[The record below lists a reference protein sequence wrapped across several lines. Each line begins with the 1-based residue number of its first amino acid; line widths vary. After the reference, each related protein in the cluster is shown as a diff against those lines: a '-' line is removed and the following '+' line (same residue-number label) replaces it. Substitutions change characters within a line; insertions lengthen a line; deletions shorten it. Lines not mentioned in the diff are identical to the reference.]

1 MYVQVSSISPDR
13 ILLLDTYFNVVV
25 FHGETVAEWKRQN
38 YQDNP
43 EYASFKQLLE
53 APQEEAKELMRER
66 FPYPR
71 FVDCNQHGSQ
81 VICVCV
87 VVRAGFFW
95 GGGCLVSCDVIVEVQ
110 GVLTEFACM
119 CCPLVS
125 LDTYA
130 GTHKRTHALSLCL
143 SHAHS
148 SSLCAH
154 IR

>member
-81 VICVCV
+81 VIYVC
-87 VVRAGFFW
+87 VVRAGFFL
-95 GGGCLVSCDVIVEVQ
+95 GGGLF
-110 GVLTEFACM
+110 GVM
-119 CCPLVS
+119 
-125 LDTYA
+125 
-130 GTHKRTHALSLCL
+130 
-143 SHAHS
+143 
-148 SSLCAH
+148 
-154 IR
+154 